1 MWFSVFSLF
10 LLEIRRN
17 VHDFTSLIHLGSN
30 VTAAFEAQRHA
41 EPRGPLVGAQL
52 QTPLTLFF
60 FQIAFSFE
68 VLVLFS
74 QVNSEFY
81 TGWLDHW
88 GSSHSVVPSTA
99 VAKTLNEILAVGANV
114 NM

>member
-1 MWFSVFSLF
+1 MCVIFPFQIL
-10 LLEIRRN
+10 
-17 VHDFTSLIHLGSN
+17 LGSN

-41 EPRGPLVGAQL
+41 EPRGPLVDSQL
-52 QTPLTLFF
+52 GTFLKCMSFLSQTP
-60 FQIAFSFE
+60 
-68 VLVLFS
+68 VLFS

-88 GSSHSVVPSTA
+88 GSPHSVVPYATVVKS
-99 VAKTLNEILAVGANV
+99 LNKILAVGANV

>member
-1 MWFSVFSLF
+1 MSFFFIL
-10 LLEIRRN
+10 
-17 VHDFTSLIHLGSN
+17 LGSN

-41 EPRGPLVGAQL
+41 EPHGPLVGSQL
-52 QTPLTLFF
+52 DTFDPILNS
-60 FQIAFSFE
+60 FSFLTE
-68 VLVLFS
+68 VIMLFS

-88 GSSHSVVPSTA
+88 GSPHSVVPSAA
-99 VAKTLNEILAVGANV
+99 VAKSLNEILAVGANV